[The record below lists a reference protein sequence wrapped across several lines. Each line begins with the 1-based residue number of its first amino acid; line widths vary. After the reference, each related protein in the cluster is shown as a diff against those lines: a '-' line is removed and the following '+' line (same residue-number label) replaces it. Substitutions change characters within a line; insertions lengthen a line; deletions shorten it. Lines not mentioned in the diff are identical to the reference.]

1 MIQMLTRRQNEI
13 SHIPAG
19 GQQPSGLRKEHP
31 LCQTVSLWPISPPA
45 APPPGAAKAIA
56 QAVGGDLYEIRPAV
70 PYTAADLDWTNKKSR
85 SSVEMNDPACRP
97 AIAAPVEN
105 MDQYDTVFLGFPI
118 WWYVEPRIVDTFLES
133 HALAGKRV
141 IPFATSG
148 GSGIDGATRSLQSHC
163 PQAKWV
169 QGQVL
174 HGNPAAWAKR
184 VLAG

>member
-1 MIQMLTRRQNEI
+1 MSNRILVAYF
-13 SHIPAG
+13 SA
-19 GQQPSGLRKEHP
+19 SGTTAR
-31 LCQTVSLWPISPPA
+31 
-45 APPPGAAKAIA
+45 AAKAIA

-148 GSGIDGATRSLQSHC
+148 GSGMGKTNEKLAPSCPGAKL
-163 PQAKWV
+163 
-169 QGQVL
+169 L
-174 HGNPAAWAKR
+174 HGKVFNSYSSKADLSAW
-184 VLAG
+184 VETLSL

>member
-1 MIQMLTRRQNEI
+1 MSNRILVAYF
-13 SHIPAG
+13 SA
-19 GQQPSGLRKEHP
+19 SGTTAR
-31 LCQTVSLWPISPPA
+31 
-45 APPPGAAKAIA
+45 AAKAIA
-56 QAVGGDLYEIRPAV
+56 QAVGGNLYEIRPAV

-148 GSGIDGATRSLQSHC
+148 GSGMPYAERH
-163 PQAKWV
+163 
-169 QGQVL
+169 L
-174 HGNPAAWAKR
+174 HGQYPALRWGQGELVTARTAASWAKN
-184 VLAG
+184 VLGM